1 MWQIRI
7 FRIPLQN
14 QTSIE
19 MSNRHFLQKISSLK
33 SSRNISYSK
42 RITIKLL
49 SRPNPKC
56 FHSSAK
62 LNNKKKDEYYAKMAL
77 KETKDKE
84 LVSRDYFEDTSEKNR
99 ETFKNAIEI
108 FNSRD
113 TRKRGSVEF
122 IYAALKHMKQFDC
135 HRDAAMYKALIDI
148 LPKGQYVP
156 ENLIQAD
163 FWHYPKQQDCITEVL
178 TQMELNRVMP
188 DEELGE
194 LLRNIFGIYSGP
206 YKKYSRLCYWMPKLR
221 NLSPFPLPLE
231 VPRDKLELAQLAV
244 DRILGS
250 VDPMTSISIYDAG
263 KELSEIAI
271 DKTWIV
277 SGISEEQQEMI
288 KALPK
293 DKPLYVEGGFRVW
306 LRETQVTYFILRGE
320 AAPRNRSGF
329 DASRDSDDIVGAFQD
344 HWVYGDKGDNQTL
357 PDANRHEEEDGT
369 IIAVAATGTSS
380 RDSLLSWIRFL
391 QRDNPDLENIP
402 ILFTLQSPIG
412 EVVPLSD
419 NAEDGTLTPQS

>member
-1 MWQIRI
+1 MILTWI
-7 FRIPLQN
+7 FF
-14 QTSIE
+14 
-19 MSNRHFLQKISSLK
+19 HF
-33 SSRNISYSK
+33 
-42 RITIKLL
+42 
-49 SRPNPKC
+49 
-56 FHSSAK
+56 
-62 LNNKKKDEYYAKMAL
+62 
-77 KETKDKE
+77 
-84 LVSRDYFEDTSEKNR
+84 
-99 ETFKNAIEI
+99 
-108 FNSRD
+108 
-113 TRKRGSVEF
+113 
-122 IYAALKHMKQFDC
+122 
-135 HRDAAMYKALIDI
+135 RDAAMYKALIDI

-163 FWHYPKQQDCITEVL
+163 FWHYPKQQDCITAVL

-231 VPRDKLELAQLAV
+231 VPRDKLQLAQLAV

-250 VDPMTSISIYDAG
+250 VDPLTSISIYDAG

-306 LRETQVTYFILRGE
+306 LRETQVTYFILR
-320 AAPRNRSGF
+320 
-329 DASRDSDDIVGAFQD
+329 
-344 HWVYGDKGDNQTL
+344 
-357 PDANRHEEEDGT
+357 
-369 IIAVAATGTSS
+369 
-380 RDSLLSWIRFL
+380 
-391 QRDNPDLENIP
+391 
-402 ILFTLQSPIG
+402 
-412 EVVPLSD
+412 
-419 NAEDGTLTPQS
+419 